1 MLSKKKKERIIK
13 EAQIHEKDSGS
24 AEVQISLLTEQIE
37 SLVNHLKKHIKDHH
51 SRRGLLMMIGK
62 RRRLLLYLKNKKPK
76 KYEAL
81 IKKLNLKPV
90 S

>member
-1 MLSKKKKERIIK
+1 MLSKRKKQTIVK

-24 AEVQISLLTEQIE
+24 AEVQISLLTEQVE
-37 SLVNHLKKHIKDHH
+37 SLVGHLKKHPKDHH

-62 RRRLLLYLKNKKPK
+62 RRRLLTYLKNRKLK

-81 IKKLNLKPV
+81 IKKLNLK
-90 S
+90 SI